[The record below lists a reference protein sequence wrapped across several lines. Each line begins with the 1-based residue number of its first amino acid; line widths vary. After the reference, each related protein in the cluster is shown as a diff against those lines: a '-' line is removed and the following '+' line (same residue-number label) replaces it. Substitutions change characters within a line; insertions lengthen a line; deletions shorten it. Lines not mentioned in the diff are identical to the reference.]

1 MNYKENDFAQN
12 EGQAEKSVRNLKER
26 ADDTVTD
33 FRRKKRQEKD
43 DACSYEI

>member
-1 MNYKENDFAQN
+1 MVYKENDFAKTRDRLK
-12 EGQAEKSVRNLKER
+12 KSARNLKER